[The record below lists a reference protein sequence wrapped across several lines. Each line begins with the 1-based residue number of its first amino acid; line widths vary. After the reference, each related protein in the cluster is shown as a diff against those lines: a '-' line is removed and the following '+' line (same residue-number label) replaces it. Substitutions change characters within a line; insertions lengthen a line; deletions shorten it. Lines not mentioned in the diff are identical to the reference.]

1 MAVALTERG
10 GVDEHMDTEQRV
22 HGTAL
27 SEAKHAVL
35 LLLLLLMLLMLRH
48 GLAIAS

>member
-1 MAVALTERG
+1 
-10 GVDEHMDTEQRV
+10 MDTEPRV

-27 SEAKHAVL
+27 GEAKHAVL
-35 LLLLLLMLLMLRH
+35 LLLLLLLLLLKLMLRH